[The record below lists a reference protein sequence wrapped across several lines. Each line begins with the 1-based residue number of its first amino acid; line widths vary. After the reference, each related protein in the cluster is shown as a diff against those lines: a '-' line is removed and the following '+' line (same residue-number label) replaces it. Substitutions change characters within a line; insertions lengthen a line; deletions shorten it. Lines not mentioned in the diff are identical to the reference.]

1 MRGMFL
7 VVLLLLMPIS
17 NATQIPPSD
26 IDNAHDNQW
35 FEAVITSGSGQWN
48 PSLWDNIVDSGGF
61 PLRLLSETELLAWWN
76 SDLELDD
83 NLTISVAGE
92 GDWRYTLD
100 LIDYEPKA
108 IKILF
113 EPRLPSF
120 AFEQIYRDMA
130 LIGTFAD
137 DLIGV
142 DYSVMPHKITIPV
155 TSKSDIAAIIAVP
168 GVLWVEPV
176 LPTESRNLVASAY
189 MGDGYAN
196 TQPHWDY
203 GLNGEG
209 IVLGVADSGIDADHS
224 CFRETADTV
233 GNFGAEHRKII
244 VLNNSIDGGDDPGE
258 SDYRHGTHVAGS
270 LVCHDV
276 YSLLNGEQPR
286 NASTMAYKAKL
297 VFQDIVSEDGWVPPD
312 NVTELLLENA
322 INGGII
328 HSNSWGDDT
337 TAYTDRTA
345 DFDLWAI
352 EVPWS
357 LSFIAPGNTGGQLL
371 EPANGRNVVAIGATN
386 KGVHPELWS
395 SSSVGPTEQGTYGI
409 FAVAPGVSINSAK
422 ADGFA
427 NSMNNAMRVSSG
439 TSMATPL
446 AASFTGIIQQMI
458 QQGWILGA
466 NEDVNSVNLSDLV
479 PTWSNVT
486 NKSVE
491 LGEGFTPSGPLL
503 RSVLAIATQDLMSDG
518 EPHARNNQSG
528 WGVLSLA
535 ELIDFDRLAALGEN
549 NSIPVTPNV
558 WIHDSY
564 RSSFD
569 IDEWLTERLAIGGL
583 GELVENPWN
592 GAGAVGPFLQTGD
605 TWTKRLVP
613 NQQEDFE
620 VVMSFPAKPEP
631 FLVDSLELTVRLS
644 NGNFAVG
651 EVYNHSGY
659 SSIFPAENFTD
670 LTINQSNETSL
681 GVKIPITELGNVDW
695 LDIDITANYVAP
707 GNSHGTVG
715 VDGNRVGFAL
725 AAKGVIRDSTNW
737 EDSDGDG
744 LPNAVDLCPNQ
755 NSQPYDGDDD
765 GCPDDVDS
773 DGIADEF
780 DLCPGINASGFDNNL
795 DGCIDDSDGDGI
807 GDDVDVCITEILDN
821 SYPVD
826 EHGCRPV
833 DSKISIDEISLEGLD
848 SDVWS
853 EFIRVRWE
861 IKDDDFDPYLTGARI
876 MLNQTGN
883 YSFFPIL
890 TCTAHEVRTD
900 NNTHYCTWNIPEDLP
915 IFDIVGYALHVQ
927 YFAQSLNASPEANN
941 DLVYLDSETYF
952 TAEISHEPATNRL
965 DSDAGASSATRAL
978 GWGLLTIFAVAIM
991 LQRLWL
997 VMKENQSSVDNGRF
1011 SAGEPFK
1018 SVETEGLRDNCHNLG
1033 ELVAESPEG
1042 EP

>member
-17 NATQIPPSD
+17 NALQIPPPG
-26 IDNAHDNQW
+26 IDESHDNQW
-35 FEAVITSGSGQWN
+35 FEAVITTDSNQWD
-48 PSLWDNIVDSGGF
+48 SSMWDYIVDSGGF
-61 PLRLLSETELLAWWN
+61 PLRLLSKSELLTWWN
-76 SDLELDD
+76 SNLELDD
-83 NLTISVAGE
+83 NLTIRVAGE
-92 GDWRYTLD
+92 ADWRYTFD
-100 LIDYEPKA
+100 LIDFQPKA

-130 LIGTFAD
+130 LIGTVTD
-137 DLIGV
+137 DLIGL

-155 TSKSDIAAIIAVP
+155 TSKADILEIITIP
-168 GVLWVEPV
+168 GVLWVEPI
-176 LPTESRNLVASAY
+176 LPTEGRNLLASAY
-189 MGDGYAN
+189 MGDGHAS

-203 GLNGEG
+203 GLDGAG

-224 CFRETADTV
+224 CFRETADSI
-233 GNFGAEHRKII
+233 GNFGAEHRKI
-244 VLNNSIDGGDDPGE
+244 VLLNNSIDDGDDPGE
-258 SDYRHGTHVAGS
+258 PDYRHGTHVAGS

-276 YSLLNGEQPR
+276 YSSMSGEQPQ
-286 NASTMAYKAKL
+286 NASTMAYKSKL

-322 INGGII
+322 INGGVI

-386 KGVHPELWS
+386 KGVNPELWS
-395 SSSVGPTEQGTYGI
+395 SSSVGPTEFETYGI

-422 ADGFA
+422 ADGFD

-458 QQGWILGA
+458 EQGWILGA
-466 NEDVNSVNLSDLV
+466 NEDVDAVNLSELAPV
-479 PTWSNVT
+479 WSNVA
-486 NKSVE
+486 NQSLE

-503 RSVLAIATQDLMSDG
+503 RSLLAIATQDLMNDG
-518 EPHARNNQSG
+518 EPYSRNNQSG

-535 ELIDFDRLAALGEN
+535 ELVDFERLSTPSEN
-549 NSIPVTPNV
+549 HSISVTPNV

-569 IDEWLTERLAIGGL
+569 INEWLTERITVGGL
-583 GELVENPWN
+583 SGLVENPWN
-592 GAGAVGPFLQTGD
+592 GAGAVGPFLQTGE

-631 FLVDSLELTVRLS
+631 FLVDNLELTVRLS
-644 NGNFAVG
+644 NGKFAIG
-651 EVYNHSGY
+651 EVYNYSGY
-659 SSIFPAENFTD
+659 SSIFSAENFANV
-670 LTINQSNETSL
+670 TINQSNETSI

-707 GNSHGTVG
+707 GNSQGTVG
-715 VDGNRVGFAL
+715 VDGDRVGFAL

-755 NSQPYDGDDD
+755 NSQPYDNDDD
-765 GCPDDVDS
+765 GCPDDVDNDS
-773 DGIADEF
+773 IADEF
-780 DLCPGINASGFDNNL
+780 DLCPNTNASGFDNNL

-807 GDDVDVCITEILDN
+807 GNDVDICLTEILDDN
-821 SYPVD
+821 YPVD
-826 EHGCRPV
+826 EFGCRPV
-833 DSKISIDEISLEGLD
+833 DSKISIAEIDIEGLD
-848 SDVWS
+848 GGVWS
-853 EFIRVRWE
+853 KFIRVGWE
-861 IKDDDFDPYLTGARI
+861 ITDDDFDPYLTGARI
-876 MLNQTGN
+876 MINQTGN
-883 YSFFPIL
+883 YSFFPIQ
-890 TCTAHEVRTD
+890 TCTAHEVRTE
-900 NNTHYCTWNIPEDLP
+900 NNTHHCTWNIPEDLP
-915 IFDIVGYALHVQ
+915 IFDIKGYALHVQ
-927 YFAQSLNASPEANN
+927 YFAQSLNSSPEANN
-941 DLVYLDSETYF
+941 DLVYLDSKTYF
-952 TAEISHEPATNRL
+952 TAENPHDIATSRE

-978 GWGLLTIFAVAIM
+978 GWGLITIFAVAIM

-997 VMKENQSSVDNGRF
+997 VMKENQASVDNGDF

-1018 SVETEGLRDNCHNLG
+1018 SVENE
-1033 ELVAESPEG
+1033 
-1042 EP
+1042 